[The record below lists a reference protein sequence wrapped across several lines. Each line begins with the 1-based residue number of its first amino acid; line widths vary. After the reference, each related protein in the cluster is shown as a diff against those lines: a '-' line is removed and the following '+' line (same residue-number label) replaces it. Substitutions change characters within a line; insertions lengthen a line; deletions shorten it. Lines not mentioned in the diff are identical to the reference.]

1 MQVLILREVI
11 AQKIRCSLMLI
22 SKNLC
27 TPEELRVRMVEL
39 KLTRKGISVEGYED
53 RLFSPSKQVNQ
64 NIV

>member
-1 MQVLILREVI
+1 M
-11 AQKIRCSLMLI
+11 
-22 SKNLC
+22 
-27 TPEELRVRMVEL
+27 RMVEL